1 MNDET
6 LQIHEPPCRNSGVL
20 GGKFLQRG
28 KWKTTDGVVI
38 MPGNCLPGMQVVINH
53 YTFEV
58 CGADDATL
66 KWLKDAGQL

>member
-53 YTFEV
+53 
-58 CGADDATL
+58 
-66 KWLKDAGQL
+66 